1 MSKRKARVIDGIEVH
16 QGSAN
21 VYADLGCPD
30 AEEMLI
36 KAKLVSKISEIVRSK
51 GLTQLK
57 IAKIL
62 GLPQPK
68 VSALLRGQFRGI
80 SERKLIECLTTLGRD
95 VAIVVKDAPGRRTS
109 GKVTVVFA

>member
-1 MSKRKARVIDGIEVH
+1 MSKRKIKLIDDVEIRE
-16 QGSAN
+16 GSGN
-21 VYADLGCPD
+21 VYADLGYSN

-36 KAKLVSKISEIVRSK
+36 KAKLVSKIAEIVRSK
-51 GLTQLK
+51 GLTQVQM
-57 IAKIL
+57 AKIL

-95 VAIVVKDAPGRRTS
+95 VQIVVKDVPRHRTTGR
-109 GKVTVVFA
+109 VTVLFA